1 MILTLPRPRLSV
13 LSVLLLA
20 ACTAP
25 SGGTPA
31 PALGDGTADGDGPS
45 ERVFGTIEYYGDP
58 FRVTVP
64 ATAEV
69 GRPFEVTVMTYG
81 GSCLEKGETTVRTE
95 GLRAEIRPYDYDT
108 TPVTGACPDDLQFHN
123 HTASI
128 TFAEVG
134 EAEVV
139 FYGLK
144 KDGTT
149 TVNVSH
155 TRAVRVR

>member
-1 MILTLPRPRLSV
+1 MIRTLLRLRLGV
-13 LSVLLLA
+13 LSVFLLA

-31 PALGDGTADGDGPS
+31 PGSGIVDGDGPS
-45 ERVFGTIEYYGDP
+45 ERVFGTLEYYGDP
-58 FRVTVP
+58 FQATVP

-69 GRPFEVTVMTYG
+69 GRPFAVTVITYG
-81 GSCLEKGETTVRTE
+81 GSCLEKGETTVEIE
-95 GLRAEIRPYDYDT
+95 GLRAEIRSYDYDT
-108 TPVTGACPDDLQFHN
+108 TPINGACPDDLQFHD
-123 HTASI
+123 HTATV

-144 KDGTT
+144 KDGIGA
-149 TVNVSH
+149 VNVSY
-155 TRAVRVR
+155 TRTLTVR